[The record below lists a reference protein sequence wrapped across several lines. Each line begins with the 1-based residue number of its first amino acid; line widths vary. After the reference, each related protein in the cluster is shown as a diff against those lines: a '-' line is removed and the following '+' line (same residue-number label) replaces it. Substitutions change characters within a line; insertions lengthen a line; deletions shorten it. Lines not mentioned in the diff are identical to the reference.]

1 MSKKKKFL
9 HFPQY
14 PGGKDEI
21 KRYISDNLIYPEAAV
36 REKVSG
42 TVYLSA
48 EVDDN
53 GRVTDISIE
62 KGIGFGCDEEA
73 VRLISGLRYGGVHNR
88 GLRLRVR
95 HRFRIRFDLAGYLR
109 KNSSKTEGSVTL
121 SGETPN
127 EPPRIV
133 YNYTNQSADQSAQGN
148 ATARENAA
156 PAKETER
163 KFSYS
168 IQVNKMN
175 RRGTAQEEN

>member
-1 MSKKKKFL
+1 MSQKKRFL
-9 HFPQY
+9 HFPEY

-21 KRYISDNLIYPEAAV
+21 KRYISDNLIFPEAAL

-53 GRVTDISIE
+53 GRVTDIEVE
-62 KGIGFGCDEEA
+62 KGIGYGCDEEA

-109 KNSSKTEGSVTL
+109 KNNRQTEEAGMG
-121 SGETPN
+121 SGETPK
-127 EPPRIV
+127 EPARIV
-133 YNYTNQSADQSAQGN
+133 YHYTNPVTDKSVQGN
-148 ATARENAA
+148 SPEKENPA
-156 PAKETER
+156 PAKKAES
-163 KFSYS
+163 KFSYR
-168 IQVNKMN
+168 IQVNRN
-175 RRGTAQEEN
+175 TQEEN

>member
-1 MSKKKKFL
+1 MSKKKRFL

-21 KRYISDNLIYPEAAV
+21 KTYISDNLVYPEVAI

-53 GRVTDISIE
+53 GRVTDISVE
-62 KGIGFGCDEEA
+62 KGIGYGCDEEA

-109 KNSSKTEGSVTL
+109 KKSSKTEGAGTG

-127 EPPRIV
+127 ESSRIV
-133 YNYTNQSADQSAQGN
+133 YNYTNQQTDKSVQQKIPEK
-148 ATARENAA
+148 ENPA
-156 PAKETER
+156 PGKKAER
-163 KFSYS
+163 KFSYT
-168 IQVNKMN
+168 IQVNRNEQK
-175 RRGTAQEEN
+175 EN